1 MKHTSWVYTPKEI
14 NVKRGV
20 AYGLTDLMGGGWNN
34 IVSGVIFA
42 YLTLSVGLNPAM
54 AGAITGVARIFDA
67 IFSLVFGTVT
77 DGFYKTKLGKKYGRR
92 HFWMLVGLVGFA
104 VSFLSFWVPATAI
117 FGPGHDFIYYLVV
130 YTLTEL
136 FVGMIL
142 IPWETLPTEMTTDYT
157 KRTILSGSRMF
168 ISATGTSLVFFILAI
183 LQSLPSAAAKKN
195 AYLFA
200 GILWT
205 ILFVVAIFISYRMT
219 WERPLTKEFIAELDA
234 RPKLS
239 VGQYIKETLHDYA
252 QTFRNSAFRKHL
264 TIYLFSFT
272 GKDFYATLLPTFI
285 VVCMGMASNIPWVLN
300 ALAVFGILSTL
311 LAAKLMITHGPRFL
325 YSVSYIG
332 IILALIAY
340 GMTYF
345 LHLKNPMVVLIV
357 ITIVYQLSR
366 GILEFTPWNV
376 FPFIPDVDHIM
387 TRDDKAGT
395 YAAVMTFFR
404 KSTGALATWLAG
416 ILLEELGYVSTAST
430 QQPGVTDKVAL
441 LFMIAPM
448 ILIGIA
454 LVVSWTFK
462 LNRQTHNILQQEIKR
477 LENGGSKADVTSEAR
492 LVAEE
497 LTGYPYEKLWP
508 EETYE
513 DAQAEKKKKQ
523 DTKKE

>member
-1 MKHTSWVYTPKEI
+1 MNQKRWVYTPKEI

-67 IFSLVFGTVT
+67 IFSLIFGTIT

-92 HFWMLVGLVGFA
+92 HFWMFVGLIGFA
-104 VSFLSFWVPATAI
+104 ISFLAFWVPATSI
-117 FGPGHDFIYYLVV
+117 FGPGHDFVYYLTV

-142 IPWETLPTEMTTDYT
+142 IPWETLPTEMTNDYN

-183 LQSLPSAAAKKN
+183 LQSLPSEAAKKN

-234 RPKLS
+234 RPKLTI
-239 VGQYIKETLHDYA
+239 GQYIKETIHDYG

-264 TIYLFSFT
+264 TIYIFSFT

-285 VVCMGMASNIPWVLN
+285 VVCLGMASNIPWVLN
-300 ALAVFGILSTL
+300 AFAVFGILSTL

-325 YSVSYIG
+325 YSLSYIG
-332 IILALIAY
+332 IIVAMIAY
-340 GMTYF
+340 GLVYF
-345 LHLKNPMVVLIV
+345 LHIKSPLTILIIV
-357 ITIVYQLSR
+357 TIIYQMSR

-387 TRDDKAGT
+387 TRGDKAGT

-416 ILLEELGYVSTAST
+416 ILLEALGYVTNAAHQSA
-430 QQPGVTDKVAL
+430 GVTDRVAL
-441 LFMIAPM
+441 LFMIAP
-448 ILIGIA
+448 IVLIAIA

-462 LNRQTHNILQQEIKR
+462 LNRSTHETLQAEISR
-477 LENGGSKADVTSEAR
+477 LEAGGDKKDVTPETKK
-492 LVAEE
+492 VAEE
-497 LTGYPYEKLWP
+497 LTGHPYEKLWP
-508 EETYE
+508 AQTFEEKE
-513 DAQAEKKKKQ
+513 VSGKK
-523 DTKKE
+523 

>member
-1 MKHTSWVYTPKEI
+1 MDDMNNNRWVYTPKKI
-14 NVKRGV
+14 DVKRGV

-67 IFSLVFGTVT
+67 IFSLLFGTIT

-92 HFWMLVGLVGFA
+92 HFWMFVGLIGFA
-104 VSFLSFWVPATAI
+104 ISFLAFWVPATAI
-117 FGPGHDFIYYLVV
+117 FGPGHDFVYYLVV

-183 LQSLPSAAAKKN
+183 LQSLPSAEAKKN

-205 ILFVVAIFISYRMT
+205 ILFVVAIYTSYRMT

-234 RPKLS
+234 RPKLT
-239 VGQYIKETLHDYA
+239 VGQYIKETLHDYG

-264 TIYLFSFT
+264 TIYIFSFT

-300 ALAVFGILSTL
+300 AFAVFGILSTL

-325 YSVSYIG
+325 YSISYIG
-332 IILALIAY
+332 IIVALIGY
-340 GMTYF
+340 GLTYF
-345 LHLKNPMVVLIV
+345 LHIHNPLTILII

-416 ILLEELGYVSTAST
+416 ILLEELGYVSTATT
-430 QQPGVTDKVAL
+430 QTAGVTDRVAWLFVVAPIVLILIAL
-441 LFMIAPM
+441 L
-448 ILIGIA
+448 
-454 LVVSWTFK
+454 VSWTFQ
-462 LNRQTHNILQQEIKR
+462 LNRQTHKVLQLEISR
-477 LENGGSKADVTSEAR
+477 LENGGAKKDVTPEAKK
-492 LVAEE
+492 VAEE
-497 LTGYPYEKLWP
+497 LTGHPYDKLWP
-508 EETYE
+508 SETYE
-513 DAQAEKKKKQ
+513 ESQTSHNK
-523 DTKKE
+523 

>member
-1 MKHTSWVYTPKEI
+1 MKNNRWVYTPKEI
-14 NVKRGV
+14 SVKRGV

-67 IFSLVFGTVT
+67 IFSLIFGTVT
-77 DGFYKTKLGKKYGRR
+77 DGFYKTKLGKNYGRR
-92 HFWMLVGLVGFA
+92 HFWMLIGLIGFA
-104 VSFLSFWVPATAI
+104 VSFMAFWVPATAI

-130 YTLTEL
+130 YTLTEI

-142 IPWETLPTEMTTDYT
+142 IPWETLPTEMTKDYT

-183 LQSLPSAAAKKN
+183 LQSLPSAEAKKN

-205 ILFVVAIFISYRMT
+205 VLFVAAIFISYRLT
-219 WERPLTKEFIAELDA
+219 WERPLTKEFIAELNA
-234 RPKLS
+234 RPKLTVS
-239 VGQYIKETLHDYA
+239 QYIKETLHDYG

-264 TIYLFSFT
+264 TIYIFSFT

-285 VVCMGMASNIPWVLN
+285 IVCLGMAPNTPWVLN

-311 LAAKLMITHGPRFL
+311 LAAKLMISHGPRLL
-325 YSVSYIG
+325 YSLSYTG
-332 IILALIAY
+332 ILLAMLSYGLI
-340 GMTYF
+340 YF
-345 LHLKNPMVVLIV
+345 LHVKNPMTVLV
-357 ITIVYQLSR
+357 ITTIVYQMSR

-416 ILLEELGYVSTAST
+416 VVLEALGYVSTVAK

-448 ILIGIA
+448 ILVAVA
-454 LVVSWTFK
+454 LVVSWGFK
-462 LNRQTHNILQQEIKR
+462 LDRQTHKILQNEIKR
-477 LENGGSKADVTSEAR
+477 LEDGGDKKDVAPEA
-492 LVAEE
+492 LEVAEE
-497 LTGYPYEKLWP
+497 LTGHPYEELWP
-508 EETYE
+508 VQTYE
-513 DAQAEKKKKQ
+513 ESHARAKII
-523 DTKKE
+523 